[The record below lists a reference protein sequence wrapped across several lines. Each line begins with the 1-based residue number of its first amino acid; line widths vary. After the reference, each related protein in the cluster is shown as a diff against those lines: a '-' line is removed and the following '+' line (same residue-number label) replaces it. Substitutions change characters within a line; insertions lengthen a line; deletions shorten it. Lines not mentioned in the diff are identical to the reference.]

1 MSRQRRN
8 FSAKFKSDLVMTFGY
23 LWNAVRVQGGAYGT
37 GMGARLNGNLFSYS
51 YRDPN
56 LENTRA
62 AYCGMADFLEEFVQ
76 QGMPLDDMIIGTLNT
91 IDPLLDPAGIC
102 DQECIRYLKGITPE
116 DIARIRSCLLY
127 TSDAADEL

>member
-37 GMGARLNGNLFSYS
+37 GMGARLNGDLFLYS

-62 AYCGMADFLEEFVQ
+62 AYCGMTDFLEEFVQ
-76 QGMPLDDMIIGTLNT
+76 
-91 IDPLLDPAGIC
+91 
-102 DQECIRYLKGITPE
+102 
-116 DIARIRSCLLY
+116 
-127 TSDAADEL
+127 

>member
-56 LENTRA
+56 LENTR
-62 AYCGMADFLEEFVQ
+62 DRKSTRLNSSHTDISR
-76 QGMPLDDMIIGTLNT
+76 MPSS
-91 IDPLLDPAGIC
+91 A
-102 DQECIRYLKGITPE
+102 
-116 DIARIRSCLLY
+116 
-127 TSDAADEL
+127 

>member
-1 MSRQRRN
+1 
-8 FSAKFKSDLVMTFGY
+8 MTFGY

-102 DQECIRYLKGITPE
+102 DQEPSLLKAPKIYL
-116 DIARIRSCLLY
+116 LLLFKQLFKY
-127 TSDAADEL
+127 YN

>member
-1 MSRQRRN
+1 
-8 FSAKFKSDLVMTFGY
+8 MTFGY

-62 AYCGMADFLEEFVQ
+62 AYCGMADFLEEYKKSGLKVRVWTVNEET
-76 QGMPLDDMIIGTLNT
+76 DMKELIE
-91 IDPLLDPAGIC
+91 AGITAV
-102 DQECIRYLKGITPE
+102 ITNYPDVAVRVRKE
-116 DIARIRSCLLY
+116 S
-127 TSDAADEL
+127 EN